1 MELHQLRYFLELSRE
16 LHFQKAAE
24 KAHVTQPTLSQ
35 QIKKLEDELG
45 LPLFERSPRNVRL
58 TAAGKKFLPHVI
70 EALERIEHG
79 VSGLR
84 EEAGE
89 ISGLIRIAAIPTIA
103 PYLLPGVISKI
114 KKSAPKLVLE
124 IYEETTSVLVEHLK
138 EAKFEIGVLS
148 LPIQDSGI
156 VCRPLGKEPFYLA
169 VSKDHPLAKR
179 KTVSRSDIVKEKL
192 LILQEGHCFSD
203 QTLEFCNLSRKNEQ
217 IRFQGSS
224 LSSVM
229 RLVGAGE
236 GITFVPKMAV
246 EPHLYPEL
254 CFIPFG
260 GHPPVREIGLA
271 WRVTIPLTKAHN
283 FVIDSFGKIKP
294 D

>member
-84 EEAGE
+84 EEADE

-236 GITFVPKMAV
+236 GVTFVPKMAV
-246 EPHLYPEL
+246 EPRLYPEL
-254 CFIPFG
+254 RFISFG
-260 GHPPVREIGLA
+260 GTPPLREIGLA
-271 WRVTIPLTKAHN
+271 WRVTTPLTKAHN
-283 FVIDSFGKIKP
+283 FVIDSFGEIKP

>member
-16 LHFQKAAE
+16 LHFQRAAE

-35 QIKKLEDELG
+35 QIKKLEEELG
-45 LPLFERSPRNVRL
+45 LPLFERSPQNVRL

-70 EALERIEHG
+70 EALEKIEHG
-79 VSGLR
+79 VSDLR
-84 EEAGE
+84 TEADE

-114 KKSAPKLVLE
+114 KRSAPKLMLE

-138 EAKFEIGVLS
+138 EAKFEIGILS
-148 LPIQDSGI
+148 LPIQAAGI
-156 VCRPLGKEPFYLA
+156 VSRSLGKEPFYLA
-169 VSKDHPLAKR
+169 VSRNHPLAKK
-179 KTVSRSDIVKEKL
+179 KTVVRDDIVKEKM

-217 IRFQGSS
+217 IQFQGSS

-236 GITFVPKMAV
+236 GVTFVPKMAV
-246 EPHLYPEL
+246 EPRLYPEL
-254 CFIPFG
+254 RFIPFG
-260 GHPPVREIGLA
+260 GTQPSREIGLA
-271 WRVTIPLTKAHN
+271 WRVTTPLTKAHK
-283 FVIDSFGKIKP
+283 FVMESFSVL
-294 D
+294 

>member
-45 LPLFERSPRNVRL
+45 LPLFERSPRNVRH

-84 EEAGE
+84 EEADE

-114 KKSAPKLVLE
+114 KRSAPKLMLE

-236 GITFVPKMAV
+236 GVTFVPKMAV
-246 EPHLYPEL
+246 EPRLYPEL
-254 CFIPFG
+254 RFISFG
-260 GHPPVREIGLA
+260 GTPPLREIGLA
-271 WRVTIPLTKAHN
+271 WRVTTPLTKAHN
-283 FVIDSFGKIKP
+283 FVIDSFGEIKP